1 MKSKARNLATTLSL
15 LLIASTFNLVPTLS
29 SAAQIKA
36 GAVCKKSGVI
46 RSVGAK
52 EFICKKSGKK
62 LLWTQVVKAKPVA
75 PTPSPSAT
83 PTPSVSPSPSATPT
97 QSVSPT
103 PTSTPTPTPT
113 PTVKTLTIYTGG
125 RGAAEGSSI
134 AKSVELNFTPQS
146 APTATNLKLWIHD
159 PENNSKSANS
169 PGLYYRKS
177 DGDWIL
183 ARTNSDG
190 TIYLSLSAGTYTL
203 DTIEPNNNTTKYK
216 RKAYSATIDSAG
228 KASITQLG
236 ANSQGFFTITLDLV
250 VASPTFQPANLCQLR
265 GPVGSS
271 SVTNGFPRVPG
282 RLPSS
287 GEIRALIIPVDF
299 PDVIGRGDPAE
310 IYYEMATEMD
320 AYFRKVSDNRVS
332 FTYQVLPRYLRMEFF
347 SAAYNLGSWNNG
359 DSFGYWKAT
368 LAAADPFVDYS
379 KFDVVYVLSPKT
391 IPSTSIA
398 YGPAFP
404 TKVVVEDG
412 FVMNGTIS
420 GADAYMSFPGASWK
434 WMAHETGHLF
444 GLHDLYTVPPQEE
457 TFGEWDLMSL
467 NWTTRAIELN
477 AWNRYLTGWL
487 AESQIDCLD
496 SVAISS
502 SAITR
507 NLVPLVEKVSGQKA
521 QFVKLSDTKILVM
534 EYRTTGGYDVI
545 PEQEEG
551 VLIYTVDTTI
561 QSIKGGWQVQRR
573 PGSTKSNFSDAALR
587 TGDKITV
594 SGITIEVTSLAKTS
608 ASLKISKG

>member
-36 GAVCKKSGVI
+36 GATCKKSGVI

-52 EFICKKSGKK
+52 EFICKKTGKK
-62 LLWTQVVKAKPVA
+62 LLWTQVVKTKPVA
-75 PTPSPSAT
+75 PTPSAT
-83 PTPSVSPSPSATPT
+83 PTPSA
-97 QSVSPT
+97 SPT
-103 PTSTPTPTPT
+103 PTSTAIPTPSSTATSTPTPTPT
-113 PTVKTLTIYTGG
+113 VKALNIYTGG

-190 TIYLSLSAGTYTL
+190 TIYLTLSAGTYTL

-228 KASITQLG
+228 RSSIAQLG

-250 VASPTFQPANLCQLR
+250 TASPTFQPANLCQLR
-265 GPVGSS
+265 GQVGSS

-282 RLPSS
+282 RLPNQ
-287 GEIRALIIPVDF
+287 GVIKALIIPVDF
-299 PDVIGRGDPAE
+299 PDVIGIGNPAE
-310 IYYEMATEMD
+310 IYYEMATGMD
-320 AYFRKVSDNRVS
+320 TYFRKVSDDRVS
-332 FTYQVLPRYLRMEFF
+332 FSFQVLPKYLRMDFQ
-347 SAAYNLGSWNNG
+347 STAYNLGTWSGG
-359 DSFGYWKAT
+359 DSLGYWKAT
-368 LAAADPFVDYS
+368 LAAADPYVDYS

-404 TKVVVEDG
+404 TAVPVEDG
-412 FVMNGTIS
+412 FVFNGTIS
-420 GADAYMSFPGASWK
+420 GADAYMSFPGAGWK
-434 WMAHETGHLF
+434 WISHETGHLF
-444 GLHDLYTVPPQEE
+444 GLHDLYTVPPQED

-477 AWNRYLTGWL
+477 AWNRYITGWL
-487 AESQIDCLD
+487 TESQVDCLN
-496 SVAISS
+496 SAEIS
-502 SAITR
+502 ATALAR
-507 NLVPLVEKVSGQKA
+507 NLIPLVEREFGQKA
-521 QFVKLSDTKILVM
+521 QLVKLSDSKILVM
-534 EYRTTGGYDVI
+534 EYRTSGGLDVI
-545 PEQEEG
+545 PASEEG
-551 VLIYTVDTTI
+551 VLVYLVDMTI

>member
-1 MKSKARNLATTLSL
+1 MKIKARKLATTLAL

-46 RSVGAK
+46 RTVGAK

-75 PTPSPSAT
+75 PTPSPTAT
-83 PTPSVSPSPSATPT
+83 PTPSVSPTPMATPT
-97 QSVSPT
+97 QSVS
-103 PTSTPTPTPT
+103 PTPTPT

-125 RGAAEGSSI
+125 RGAPEGSSV

-146 APTATNLKLWIHD
+146 APTSTNLKLWIHD

-169 PGLYYRKS
+169 PGLFYRKS
-177 DGDWIL
+177 DGDWIF
-183 ARTNSDG
+183 AGTNSDG
-190 TIYLSLSAGTYTL
+190 TIYLSLAAGTYAL

-216 RKAYSATIDSAG
+216 RKAYAATIDSAG
-228 KASITQLG
+228 KASIAQLG

-332 FTYQVLPRYLRMEFF
+332 FSYQVLPRFLRMEFF
-347 SAAYNLGSWNNG
+347 SATYNLGTWSGG
-359 DSFGYWKAT
+359 DSLGYWKAT

-379 KFDVVYVLSPKT
+379 KFDVVYVFSPKS

-404 TKVVVEDG
+404 TAVKVDDG

-420 GADAYMSFPGASWK
+420 GADAYSSFPGAGWK

-444 GLHDLYTVPPQEE
+444 GLHDLYTVPPQAE

-477 AWNRYLTGWL
+477 TWNRYITGWL
-487 AESQIDCLD
+487 TESQVDCLD

-502 SAITR
+502 NTLTR
-507 NLVPLVEKVSGQKA
+507 SLVPLVENVSGQKA